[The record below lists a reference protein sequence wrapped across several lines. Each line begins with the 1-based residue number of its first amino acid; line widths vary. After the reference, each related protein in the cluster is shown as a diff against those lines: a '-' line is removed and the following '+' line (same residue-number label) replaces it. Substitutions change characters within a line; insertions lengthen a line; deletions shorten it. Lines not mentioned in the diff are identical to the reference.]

1 MIYYWQYSF
10 GVRLKMEKKDI
21 YKIALRF
28 RRAIIAAK
36 KERKFYHR
44 DRMSNFPG
52 GCCDDSS
59 DLLAYYLLTEYNIP
73 SRQRKGVYYTGDPND
88 TTNHAW
94 LELDGELFV
103 DITADQFEYFSYL
116 AEGVYVGGN
125 NTFYEHL
132 NRKECYE
139 NYDISSNDRLWK
151 DYCIILQY
159 LDR

>member
-1 MIYYWQYSF
+1 
-10 GVRLKMEKKDI
+10 MEKKDI

-103 DITADQFEYFSYL
+103 DITADQFDIFHTWLKGYML
-116 AEGVYVGGN
+116 AE
-125 NTFYEHL
+125 
-132 NRKECYE
+132 
-139 NYDISSNDRLWK
+139 
-151 DYCIILQY
+151 IIHFTNILTGRNAMKIMIY
-159 LDR
+159 HPMTACGRIIA